1 MAKRIFEV
9 AKEFGVKAP
18 QIIELLGK
26 YYISKTNF
34 DKINDDELLIIKE
47 ELKKN
52 RQYSTTND
60 VNDTSQQIDWNEYDE
75 TVITNTPIEEV
86 AVNFVKKQA

>member
-34 DKINDDELLIIKE
+34 DKINDDELLIMVLRLYSHDMQKKVII
-47 ELKKN
+47 LK
-52 RQYSTTND
+52 
-60 VNDTSQQIDWNEYDE
+60 VE
-75 TVITNTPIEEV
+75 
-86 AVNFVKKQA
+86 KQLRRLQ